1 MFINYSLLNNVC
13 MTESTSGVKSS
24 IFVFEEEEFDL
35 IATLVYVVIIA
46 ALAFVKLLCHQ
57 VNIWT
62 S

>member
-24 IFVFEEEEFDL
+24 IFVFDEEEFDL
-35 IATLVYVVIIA
+35 LATLVYVVVIA

>member
-24 IFVFEEEEFDL
+24 IFVFNEEEFDL
-35 IATLVYVVIIA
+35 LATLVYVVVIA

>member
-24 IFVFEEEEFDL
+24 IFVFDEEEFDL
-35 IATLVYVVIIA
+35 IATLVYVVVIA

>member
-1 MFINYSLLNNVC
+1 

-24 IFVFEEEEFDL
+24 IFVFDEEEFDL
-35 IATLVYVVIIA
+35 IATLVYVVVIA

-57 VNIWT
+57 VNTWT